1 MTMANA
7 TATQIFMGMRMLYTV
22 VWTALSLSFVACR
35 DGPTPP
41 EPSRATSLAFVVEPT
56 LAEGMVSISPGPKV
70 EVLDQF
76 GQVDTTA
83 YMEIRMT
90 IGTNPGGSALGG
102 NPFINAFR
110 GVAQFGNVHLDRPGS
125 GYTLVVSA
133 PGLTSATS
141 APFDV
146 RLTFAQVDAGN
157 SHSCGVTVVGAAYCW
172 GTNGNG
178 QLGDGTFQSRSTPTP
193 VIGAFIFSEVS
204 AGGHHSCG
212 ITTTNRLNYCWGLN
226 SDGQLGNGTFMSSP
240 TPSLVFNGL
249 ILAHISAGDAHTCGV
264 TTINEAHC
272 WGHNTDGRVGDGT
285 TNASVVPM
293 PVTGSLA
300 FTQISAGGSHTCGVT
315 TSKAAYCWG
324 ENFGGQVGDGTTPTP
339 RLTPTLVQGGLSFD
353 LPAAGF
359 AHSCGV
365 TSASTAYCWGYNPS
379 GQLGDGT
386 TNLRASPTPVSG
398 VRSFAT
404 VF

>member
-157 SHSCGVTVVGAAYCW
+157 SHSCGVT
-172 GTNGNG
+172 
-178 QLGDGTFQSRSTPTP
+178 
-193 VIGAFIFSEVS
+193 
-204 AGGHHSCG
+204 
-212 ITTTNRLNYCWGLN
+212 
-226 SDGQLGNGTFMSSP
+226 
-240 TPSLVFNGL
+240 
-249 ILAHISAGDAHTCGV
+249 
-264 TTINEAHC
+264 TINEAHC

-339 RLTPTLVQGGLSFD
+339 RLAPTLVQGGLSFD

-386 TNLRASPTPVSG
+386 TNLRASPTPASG
-398 VRSFAT
+398 GRSFAT